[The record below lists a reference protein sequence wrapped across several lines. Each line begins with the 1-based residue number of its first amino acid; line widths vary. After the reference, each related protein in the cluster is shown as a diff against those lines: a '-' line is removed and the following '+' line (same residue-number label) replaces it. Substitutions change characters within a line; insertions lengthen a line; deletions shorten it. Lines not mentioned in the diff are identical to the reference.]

1 VTTFHVLGAAHVI
14 ALVAIAAVAFLLV
27 WLVRRASAPQR
38 FVVRALL
45 TAVLVGTVVF
55 ELTRAAREGWLSVEV
70 VVPLHL
76 CDAAILLAVVGL
88 LTGQR
93 HVVNVLY
100 FWACSG
106 TVLALLTPD
115 LLLGFPAWEFFVFF
129 GLHGGVVVSALV
141 LVFGIGIR
149 PRRNGALTAFIVTNA
164 YAGAV
169 GLVNLLAGTNF
180 LYLCAKPESA
190 TLLDLMGPWPA
201 YLLVGDA
208 IALVLFWLLGLPF
221 RGRPAAERETTA

>member
-1 VTTFHVLGAAHVI
+1 
-14 ALVAIAAVAFLLV
+14 
-27 WLVRRASAPQR
+27 
-38 FVVRALL
+38 VVQALL
-45 TAVLVGTVVF
+45 IVVLVGTVTF
-55 ELTRAAREGWLSVEV
+55 EITRAAREGWLSVQV
-70 VVPLHL
+70 VLPLHL
-76 CDAAILLAVVGL
+76 CDAAILLAIFGL
-88 LTGQR
+88 ITGQR
-93 HVVNVLY
+93 HVTSILY

-115 LLLGFPAWEFFVFF
+115 LLTGFPAWEFFVFF

-141 LVFGIGIR
+141 LVFGLGIR
-149 PRRNGALTAFIVTNA
+149 PRPGGAFTAFIVTNA

-169 GLVNLLAGTNF
+169 GLVNLVAGTNF

-208 IALVLFWLLGLPF
+208 IAFVLFWLLGLPF
-221 RGRPAAERETTA
+221 RGRSGAEKGARV